1 MPHPISRRTVLKGA
15 AAAMMTVSAGS
26 ADAARRPFFER
37 IGKPIGFQLY
47 SLGDEAGKDLDA
59 TFASVAAIG
68 YRLSAIGYRDIEL
81 PSLYGK
87 SPALVRAAADKAGL
101 RLTSLHLPAMALGPQ
116 GMLSLLS
123 ETQRIADELGVLGI
137 AGAVA
142 PIAPFPAPFHPA
154 PGENPMDALARM
166 FADAGADGWK
176 RTAALLNDKAA
187 ALRPHGI
194 QLGYHNHNIEFAAV
208 GATTGWDILVRETD
222 PALVKFEVDVG
233 WVAAA
238 GIDPVAF
245 LERNHGRLRW
255 LHVKDLKA
263 STKPNTALTMDP
275 TEAGSG
281 EQDWA
286 RILPAAHRAGVE
298 HFYVE
303 QEPPFTIPRIEAAE
317 RSYRFLKDLHA

>member
-1 MPHPISRRTVLKGA
+1 MPNSISRRTLLKGT
-15 AAAMMTVSAGS
+15 AAAMMTAASAS
-26 ADAARRPFFER
+26 AEAAHRPFFER

-47 SLGDEAGKDLDA
+47 SLGDDAGKDLDA
-59 TFASVAAIG
+59 TFASVAG
-68 YRLSAIGYRDIEL
+68 IGYRDIEL

-87 SPALVRAAADKAGL
+87 SPALVRAAADKSGL
-101 RLTSLHLPAMALGPQ
+101 RLSSLHLPAMALGPQ

-123 ETQRIADELGVLGI
+123 DTQRIVDELGVLGI
-137 AGAVA
+137 ASAVA
-142 PIAPFPAPFHPA
+142 PIAPFPAAFHPA
-154 PGENPMDALARM
+154 PGENAMAALAKM

-176 RTAALLNDKAA
+176 RTAALLNEKGA
-187 ALRPHGI
+187 ALKPHGI
-194 QLGYHNHNIEFAAV
+194 QLGYHNHNLEFAAV
-208 GATTGWDILVRETD
+208 GAGTGWDILVRETD

-245 LERNHGRLRW
+245 LERNRGRLRW

-263 STKPNTALTMDP
+263 STKPNVALTMDP

-303 QEPPFTIPRIEAAE
+303 QEPPFTIPRIEAAR
-317 RSYRFLKDLHA
+317 RSYAYLTALRA